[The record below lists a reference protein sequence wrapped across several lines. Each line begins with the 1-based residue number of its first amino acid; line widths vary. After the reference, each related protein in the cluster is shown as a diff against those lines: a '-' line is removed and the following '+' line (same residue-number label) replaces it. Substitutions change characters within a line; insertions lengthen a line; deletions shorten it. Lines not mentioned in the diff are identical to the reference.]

1 MRLLMIADC
10 VSRDF
15 NSFHCRGIK
24 ENRCLQT
31 KGKLSTFVNLSS
43 VFLSIILDIVDFVW
57 NLFMCDLGTRMT
69 SAEECHHYN
78 DRETLALKVIQVYQ
92 VYR

>member
-1 MRLLMIADC
+1 MLDSTVRLLMIVDC

-43 VFLSIILDIVDFVW
+43 VFLSIILDIADFCME
-57 NLFMCDLGTRMT
+57 FYSR
-69 SAEECHHYN
+69 
-78 DRETLALKVIQVYQ
+78 VIWGQG
-92 VYR
+92 